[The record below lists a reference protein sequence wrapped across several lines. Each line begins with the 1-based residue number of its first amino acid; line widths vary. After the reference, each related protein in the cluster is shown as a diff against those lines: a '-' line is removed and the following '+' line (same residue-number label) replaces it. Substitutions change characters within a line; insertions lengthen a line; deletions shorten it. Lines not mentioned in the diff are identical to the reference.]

1 MRQLEKAF
9 NTKDNTKFELAQRAY
24 KELFDHLQQREHSE
38 IAFGV
43 NLLKF
48 KKERLYSIIKPH
60 SGYTFSA
67 VYSNIYEFCEF
78 EFGLKKRAVANRIAV
93 AKRFTDSSGELIQEY
108 KEYSFTQLVVLL
120 DVEKAS
126 SSLLYRFK
134 PSMKVSDMKMLCK
147 AIKKGT
153 FDYLLSN
160 EENIVKINAYLEAE
174 KAGKV
179 EESVKNIET
188 VEEQYDKQDKITADG
203 EFIPAKEKVHLNA
216 PFDKKE
222 ASSLLKKVFRE
233 NDITFYRG
241 NKKTTVD
248 TVVKYIL
255 KEIYGDEV

>member
-9 NTKDNTKFELAQRAY
+9 NTKDNTKFELAQKAY

-38 IAFGV
+38 IVFGA
-43 NLLKF
+43 NLHKF
-48 KKERLYSIIKPH
+48 KKERYYSVIKPDA
-60 SGYTFSA
+60 SYTFSA
-67 VYSNIYEFCEF
+67 VYSNIYVFCER

-93 AKRFTDSSGELIQEY
+93 AKRFADTSGNLREEF

-120 DVEKAS
+120 DVLKTS
-126 SSLLYRFK
+126 VNLVYRFT

-179 EESVKNIET
+179 EESVKNIES
-188 VEEQYDKQDKITADG
+188 VEEQYNKKDQINADG

-216 PFDKKE
+216 PFDKKD
-222 ASSLLKKVFRE
+222 ASSLL
-233 NDITFYRG
+233 TQLYRFLE
-241 NKKTTVD
+241 KPF
-248 TVVKYIL
+248 
-255 KEIYGDEV
+255 